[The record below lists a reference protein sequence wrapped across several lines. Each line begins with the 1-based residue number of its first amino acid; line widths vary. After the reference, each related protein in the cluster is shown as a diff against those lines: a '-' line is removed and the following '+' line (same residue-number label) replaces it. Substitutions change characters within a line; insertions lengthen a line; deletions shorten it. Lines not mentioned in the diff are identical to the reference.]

1 MEEKLENL
9 IYYNRFMK
17 KLGTVGTPH
26 DSTKKMVMIE
36 NERNGRNARQ
46 ISIFLYFMANVNDSI
61 FNPTA
66 HSNVDA
72 CCAINLL
79 ILPCTVHSCR
89 AVK

>member
-79 ILPCTVHSCR
+79 ILPCTVHSCTR
-89 AVK
+89 AK